1 MLQYIGRRVLLL
13 IPSLFILYTL
23 LFLMVRVIPGDIVD
37 LYMEGGTHRSG
48 EELEEARSALR
59 QDLGLDHAIPVQYG
73 LALKGIVQGDLG
85 NSLRSRQPVTDE
97 IIRRAP
103 ITMELAVLAS
113 ITALL
118 VAIPAGVISAVVK
131 GRKVKVRL
139 TDPTSMEWDVRLPS
153 NGRDLHLQT
162 LNTGVPHAVGFV
174 EDLEGCDVVEV
185 GRYVRHHARFQPAGT
200 NMNFAKVMERGRI
213 AIRTY
218 ERGVEDETL
227 ACGTGAVASALASTE
242 LGFTDSPVDVVTRSG
257 EVLQISFQ
265 KEGDRYSEVHMEGET
280 TLVYEGSLNEEAWE

>member
-1 MLQYIGRRVLLL
+1 MKS
-13 IPSLFILYTL
+13 IPFVKMQGSGNDFILIDNRPRHL
-23 LFLMVRVIPGDIVD
+23 DPGDLDDFVPRVCRRAKSVGADGFI
-37 LYMEGGTHRSG
+37 L
-48 EELEEARSALR
+48 LEESARADFRWHFFNADGSRAEMCGNGSRCAARWAHAL
-59 QDLGLDHAIPVQYG
+59 
-73 LALKGIVQGDLG
+73 GIAPAQLEFE
-85 NSLRSRQPVTDE
+85 TD
-97 IIRRAP
+97 
-103 ITMELAVLAS
+103 
-113 ITALL
+113 
-118 VAIPAGVISAVVK
+118 AGVISAVVK